1 MALEEAES
9 ETDNDPDSIDCQ
21 FSYSTS
27 QPSINPSTYDGLSTT
42 AFCYHF
48 HITSS
53 AFPVGYAGV
62 FQLWRHKLS
71 TTFLIGSVV
80 VESWKIPHLIWTVF
94 VVLAGIAIAALVVPT
109 IIPASF
115 LRLRCVQC
123 GYGFDHLVCLLANW
137 PSAITFDTDFGPRAG

>member
-1 MALEEAES
+1 MLRPS
-9 ETDNDPDSIDCQ
+9 Q

-80 VESWKIPHLIWTVF
+80 VSGCFTDACVLLSWRYHF
-94 VVLAGIAIAALVVPT
+94 
-109 IIPASF
+109 S
-115 LRLRCVQC
+115 
-123 GYGFDHLVCLLANW
+123 
-137 PSAITFDTDFGPRAG
+137 